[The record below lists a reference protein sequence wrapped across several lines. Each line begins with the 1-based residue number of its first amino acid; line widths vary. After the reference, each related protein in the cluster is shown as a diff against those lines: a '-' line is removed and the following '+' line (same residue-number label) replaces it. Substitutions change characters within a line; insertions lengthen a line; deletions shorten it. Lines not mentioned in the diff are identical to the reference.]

1 MTSVAVSKR
10 GEDRVLH
17 GHPWIYRSD
26 VTRVDG
32 SAGDVVRVEGP
43 RGRPLGSAFFSDRS
57 EITIRMLTRGDT
69 PADAAFFRRRLQQAI
84 AFRTSLSIDATAY
97 RVVHGEGD
105 LLPSLVIDRYGDYL
119 VAQALSQGS
128 DKLLPQLIADLVEL
142 TGAQGILARNDPKV
156 RLLEGLD
163 QAVKVLHGDV
173 PPLVDV
179 REGTVEYSVD
189 LFHGQKTGLFLDQR
203 ENREA
208 ALRYAS
214 GRLLDTFSYNGGFAL
229 ALAPRCD
236 EVLAVDISEDAVA
249 RIQLNA
255 RRNRLANITARA
267 MNVFDELRELER
279 RGEVFDTIVL
289 DPPAFAKNKGSV
301 PKALGGYKEI
311 NLRAL
316 KLLRAGGYLITC
328 SCSYHV
334 SESAFADVIASA
346 AADAHADVA
355 VVEKRMQGR
364 DHPVLMTVPETYYL
378 KCFILRKLA

>member
-1 MTSVAVSKR
+1 MPAVAISKR
-10 GEDRVLH
+10 GEDRVLN
-17 GHPWIYRSD
+17 GHPWVYRSD
-26 VTRVDG
+26 VTRADA
-32 SAGDVVRVEGP
+32 SAGEVVRVEGP
-43 RGRPLGSAFFSDRS
+43 RGRPLGSAFFRDRS
-57 EITIRMLTRGDT
+57 EITIRMLTRGET
-69 PADAAFFRRRLQQAI
+69 VADPAFFRRRLQQAV
-84 AFRTSLSIDATAY
+84 AFRAALSIDATAY

-119 VAQALSQGS
+119 VVQALSQGS
-128 DKLLPQLIADLVEL
+128 DRLLPQIIGDLVEL
-142 TGAQGILARNDPKV
+142 TGARGILVRNDPKV
-156 RLLEGLD
+156 RLLEGLN
-163 QAVKVLHGDV
+163 QEVKVVHGDV

-179 REGTVEYSVD
+179 REGTVEYAVD

-255 RRNRLANITARA
+255 QRNRLANVTARA

-289 DPPAFAKNKGSV
+289 DPPAFAKNKASV

-316 KLLRAGGYLITC
+316 KLLRPGGYLVTC

-334 SESAFADVIASA
+334 GESAFADVVASA
-346 AADAHADVA
+346 AADAHVDVA

-378 KCFILRKLA
+378 KCFVLRKLA